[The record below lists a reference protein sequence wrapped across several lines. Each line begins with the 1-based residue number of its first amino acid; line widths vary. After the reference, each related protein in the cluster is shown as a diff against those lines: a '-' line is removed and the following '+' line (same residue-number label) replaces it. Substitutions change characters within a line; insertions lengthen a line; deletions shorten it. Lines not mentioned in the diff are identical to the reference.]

1 MPDDSIP
8 RSIALILLI
17 LASGVFASMET
28 AYAYA
33 NRLHMKTLADDG
45 DRTAARVVRIW
56 DRYDDA
62 IVAVLIVINVLHVAA
77 SLIGT
82 LLAVDLIPLPE
93 GAASAISVLVLTI
106 VVFIFSEML
115 PKAIAKD
122 NADRFARIYSL
133 PLLILIY
140 LLKPLELF
148 FSLFTLLAKAVARLF
163 AGKTEEE
170 PTITEDEFADR
181 VETVEEHGNLEPEET
196 EIIKS
201 AIEFGDAVVSDV
213 MVPLEDVTMLDVA
226 TDQETLKETVLDSR
240 FSRIPL
246 YHGERENV
254 VGILQIR
261 SVLWA
266 LLHEKT
272 VDPAAYASEPYM
284 TTPDK
289 RLDVLFEDMGRT
301 KSMMAVVIDPFGHCV
316 GIITL
321 EDILEEIVGEIYDE
335 DDPETVPSADRK
347 EAEA

>member
-8 RSIALILLI
+8 RSIALFLLI
-17 LASGVFASMET
+17 LSSGVFASMET

-93 GAASAISVLVLTI
+93 SAASAISVAVLT
-106 VVFIFSEML
+106 VLVFVFSEML
-115 PKAIAKD
+115 PKAIARD
-122 NADRFARIYSL
+122 NADRLARFYSL
-133 PLLILIY
+133 PLLILIV
-140 LLKPLELF
+140 LLKPLVLF
-148 FSLFTLLAKAVARLF
+148 FSLFTHLAKAVAKLF
-163 AGKTEEE
+163 SGKSAEE
-170 PTITEDEFADR
+170 PTITEDEFADM

-213 MVPLEDVTMLDVA
+213 MVPLKNVTMLDVA
-226 TDQETLKETVLDSR
+226 TDQKTLKDTLLNSR

-246 YHGERENV
+246 YRGDRENV
-254 VGILQIR
+254 VGILPIR
-261 SVLWA
+261 TCLWA

-272 VDPAAYASEPYM
+272 VDPMAYASEPYM

-289 RLDVLFEDMGRT
+289 RLDALFEDMGRT
-301 KSMMAVVIDPFGHCV
+301 KSMMAVVIDSFGHSS

-335 DDPETVPSADRK
+335 DDPETVPADRK